1 MDNGSIILLVV
12 VLVVIGITLI
22 ILKPWKSVEE
32 SEKEIKADMVVER
45 IIEGMKDLKVSELRN
60 IAKQRGISGYS
71 SMNKLELLK
80 LLDTDSQSV
89 NVEKTIEVV
98 TTDIKAEDITEVK

>member
-71 SMNKLELLK
+71 SMNKSELLK